1 MNEKKTLE
9 FKLLDVETEHTTAL
23 RESSLKL

>member
-9 FKLLDVETEHTTAL
+9 FKLLDAEAEHTTAL
-23 RESSLKL
+23 RENSLKL